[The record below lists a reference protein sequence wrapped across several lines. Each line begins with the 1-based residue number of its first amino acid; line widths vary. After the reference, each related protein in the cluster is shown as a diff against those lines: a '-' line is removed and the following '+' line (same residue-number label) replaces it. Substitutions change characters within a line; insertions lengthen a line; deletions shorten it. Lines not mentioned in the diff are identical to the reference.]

1 MAQTGITPD
10 GVPLVYLVDDDPAM
24 RSSLEVL
31 LATAQIN
38 VRSFAS
44 AEAFLEAFDSSR
56 PACVLLDVRLPGITG
71 LELLQHLVKTGSNAA
86 VVVITGHGDIPM
98 AVSAMRAG
106 AMHFMEKPIDAAS
119 LLEIVEEACSCAG
132 LRCDRNHHMHLVSRR
147 FASLTLREKDVLGL
161 MVEGHPTKVIAY
173 RLGITRRTVE
183 HHRAAVMYKMQA
195 RTISHLVKMALEISG
210 KSKLADE
217 H

>member
-1 MAQTGITPD
+1 MAQAGVTLD
-10 GVPLVYLVDDDPAM
+10 GVPLVYVVDDDPAM

-38 VRSFAS
+38 VRSFAN

-71 LELLQHLVKTGSNAA
+71 LELLQHLVKTGPNAA

-106 AMHFMEKPIDAAS
+106 ALHFMEKPIDAAS
-119 LLEIVEEACSCAG
+119 LLEIVEEARSSAG
-132 LRCDRNHHMHLVSRR
+132 SRCDRNHHRHLVLRR
-147 FASLTLREKDVLGL
+147 FASLTLREKEVLDL
-161 MVEGHPTKVIAY
+161 MIEGQPTKVIAY
-173 RLGITRRTVE
+173 RLGITSRTVE
-183 HHRAAVMYKMQA
+183 HHRATVMHKTQA
-195 RTISHLVKMALEISG
+195 RTISHLVRMALEISG
-210 KSKLADE
+210 NSKLADE